1 MQITLQ
7 NGIELDN
14 EKFAAPM
21 LNRWANEKGVDCRIF
36 YTSLQT
42 YLLVVG
48 ETPEF
53 ESQKAE
59 DVAVHIDIL
68 AMAGNPT
75 KRAPDAAPSLRSKSR
90 HPRSRVNPQGAAGNA
105 NRSAASWLSERKGK

>member
-21 LNRWANEKGVDCRIF
+21 LNRWANQKGVDCRIF
-36 YTSLQT
+36 YTSLET
-42 YLLVVG
+42 YLLVIG
-48 ETPEF
+48 DTPEF
-53 ESQKAE
+53 ESQKVV

-75 KRAPDAAPSLRSKSR
+75 KRAPDRAKSAVKKSSSVAPRKSTR
-90 HPRSRVNPQGAAGNA
+90 RGR
-105 NRSAASWLSERKGK
+105 

>member
-1 MQITLQ
+1 MQIKLP

-21 LNRWANEKGVDCRIF
+21 LNKWANEKGVDCRIF

-42 YLLVVG
+42 YLLVIG

-68 AMAGNPT
+68 AIAGNPT
-75 KRAPDAAPSLRSKSR
+75 KRVPDRAKSAVKKSSSTT
-90 HPRSRVNPQGAAGNA
+90 PRKSTRRGRNA
-105 NRSAASWLSERKGK
+105 NR